1 MIKVILN
8 GCNGRMGKVLTSLI
22 GGMDDM
28 SVVAGVDVNTQ
39 PVDGYPVF
47 ASLAECPVMADVLL
61 DFSNPKTLSVLLLEA
76 VKRNL
81 PVVIATTGLA
91 TGELELVEKSSR
103 KIPIFRSA
111 NMSLGINLLQNL
123 VQSATKVLGER
134 YDVEIVE
141 KHHKLKKD
149 SPSGTAL
156 MLADSINEVRLEQL
170 RLVHGR
176 EGRECLRQPDELGMH
191 SLRGGTIVGEHDV
204 YFTGTDELIQLGHKA
219 HSRQVFAT
227 GAIAAAKYLIN
238 RKPGLY
244 NMQDMINEASAVT
257 TVYTFPHELLVTLD
271 KFPRDMQAIADLYGD
286 FASADIFIDMISH
299 SGHTSDQLSIS
310 FTINSSDLKGAN
322 VVLDGIRAKYP
333 TVQTWVEENI
343 TKITVEGAGM
353 EFQSGVAYRVFSCMA
368 KAGIYIMA
376 VTTSEIKISFI
387 TRASEVEKAVGI
399 IRAEFGI

>member
-1 MIKVILN
+1 
-8 GCNGRMGKVLTSLI
+8 
-22 GGMDDM
+22 
-28 SVVAGVDVNTQ
+28 
-39 PVDGYPVF
+39 
-47 ASLAECPVMADVLL
+47 MADVLL
-61 DFSNPKTLSVLLLEA
+61 DFSNPKTLAVLLLEA
-76 VKRNL
+76 VKRNM

-123 VQSATKVLGER
+123 VQSATKVLGDR

-149 SPSGTAL
+149 APSGTAL

-176 EGRECLRQPDELGMH
+176 EGREALRQPDELGCIPFA
-191 SLRGGTIVGEHDV
+191 GGTIVGEHDV
-204 YFTGTDELIQLGHKA
+204 YFTGTDELIQLSHKA

-227 GAIAAAKYLIN
+227 GAIAAAKYLIG

-271 KFPRDMQAIADLYGD
+271 KFPRDMQAIASLYGD
-286 FASADIFIDMISH
+286 FAQLIS
-299 SGHTSDQLSIS
+299 SLT
-310 FTINSSDLKGAN
+310 
-322 VVLDGIRAKYP
+322 
-333 TVQTWVEENI
+333 
-343 TKITVEGAGM
+343 
-353 EFQSGVAYRVFSCMA
+353 
-368 KAGIYIMA
+368 
-376 VTTSEIKISFI
+376 
-387 TRASEVEKAVGI
+387 
-399 IRAEFGI
+399 